1 MQTDTY
7 AALAGI
13 VDMLLDA
20 ICVVDTQGRYV
31 YVSAAC
37 ERVFGYTPQELI
49 GTQML
54 DLVHPLDRERT
65 LAAARDVM
73 DDQPKL
79 HFENRYI
86 HKDGRVVHIMWS
98 ARWSQVDQLRIAVA
112 RDVTERKR
120 SDLMRTALFEISEA
134 ANNSEN
140 LPGLFRR
147 LHPIIDTL
155 LPAQNFSVALFA
167 PELAQLSFAWHV
179 DEQYPTHENPV
190 AQALAW
196 EIVRTGKAV
205 LLAARNQLQLPE
217 HLQQWLG
224 EDQASWLG
232 VPLQAQGQTI
242 GAMLVKSPASG
253 MHYGESDQE
262 LLQFAA
268 IQASAA
274 ISRQQLHERL
284 QYMAQFDQLTR
295 LPNRL
300 LLHERLLNALEQARV
315 GQGRLAVLY
324 LDLDKFKHVND
335 TFGHAAGDQLLQEV
349 ARRLTQCVRESDT
362 VARIGGD
369 EFIVLL
375 ERISK
380 DEDAAA
386 VATKILTSLNEPM
399 PLGDVKWP
407 IRPSIGIAHYPEDA
421 TDLAQLFRRAD
432 DAMYQAKKQG
442 GNRYSQ

>member
-37 ERVFGYTPQELI
+37 ERIFGYTPQELI

-54 DLVHPLDRERT
+54 DLVHPRDRERT
-65 LAAARDVM
+65 LAAARDIM
-73 DDQPKL
+73 DDQPKQ

-134 ANNSEN
+134 ANNAEN
-140 LPGLFRR
+140 LSGLFRR

-179 DEQYPTHENPV
+179 DEQYPTHENPI

-196 EIVRTGKAV
+196 EIVKTGKAV
-205 LLAARNQLQLPE
+205 LLAARNQQQLPE

-242 GAMLVKSPASG
+242 GAMLVKAPVSG
-253 MHYGESDQE
+253 MHYVESDQE

-268 IQASAA
+268 IQAAAA

-284 QYMAQFDQLTR
+284 QHMAQFDQLTG

-300 LLHERLLNALEQARV
+300 LLQERLLTALEQARV
-315 GQGRLAVLY
+315 GKRRLAVLY

-335 TFGHAAGDQLLQEV
+335 TFGHTAGDQLLQEV

-380 DEDAAA
+380 DEDAAV
-386 VATKILTSLNEPM
+386 VATKILSSLNEPM
-399 PLGDVKWP
+399 QLGDVKWP
-407 IRPSIGIAHYPEDA
+407 IMPSIGIAHYPEDA

-432 DAMYQAKKQG
+432 EAMYQAKKQG